1 MKSPADTI
9 RKLLWLADHAATPAE
24 ALLAR
29 GRADE
34 LAVIYN
40 VDVAALCEP
49 PSPPKNSSRRYDW
62 FSGNWVHRDRW

>member
-1 MKSPADTI
+1 MNERVDTI

-29 GRADE
+29 ERANE
-34 LAVIYN
+34 LAVRYH
-40 VDVAALCEP
+40 VEVSSLLETP
-49 PSPPKNSSRRYDW
+49 VTPTSSPRRYDW